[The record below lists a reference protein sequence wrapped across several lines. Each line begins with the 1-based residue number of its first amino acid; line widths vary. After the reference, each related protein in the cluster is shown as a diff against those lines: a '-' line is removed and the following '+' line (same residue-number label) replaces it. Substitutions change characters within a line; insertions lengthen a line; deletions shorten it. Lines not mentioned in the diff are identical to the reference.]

1 MLIVETIRKI
11 RVAAFR
17 DGKSI
22 REITRELNLS
32 RNTVRKALR
41 SGATEFR
48 YERTDQPRPKLGEHV
63 ETLEAWLG
71 AEADLPH
78 RQRRTAMVLFEDLQ
92 RQGYQGGYDAVRRF
106 VGSWWRDRTGRE
118 SKAFVP
124 LTFEPGEAFQFDWSH
139 EDVEMA
145 GMPVRVKVAHVRL
158 CHSRM
163 MLCVAFPRESLEMVF
178 AGHERAFGLF
188 GGTCRKGIYDNLKTV
203 VQEILV
209 GKDRTFNRRFQQFAS
224 HHLFEPVACTPGAG
238 WEKGQV
244 ENQVG
249 TVRRRLFVPRLKV
262 TSFEELNRHLEVQC
276 VAYAKAHK
284 HPEFSGR
291 TIWEVFDEER
301 AHLVGVPAA
310 FDGYKES
317 PAKVSTTAL
326 VRFDRNRYSVR
337 ASEVGKTV
345 AVRAYADRLVFVSD
359 GEVVGE
365 HPREFGRDHTVY
377 DPWHYL
383 EVLER
388 KPGALRNGAPFRQW
402 DLPEPIQEVRQ
413 ALGGRPDGDR
423 QFVGVLSAV
432 PRYGLEAVGEACREA
447 LRARAVSRDV
457 ILNLLA
463 RLTEEPSPPVSLP
476 CPPRLSIE
484 PVADCRR
491 YDELLGSDAHAA

>member
-1 MLIVETIRKI
+1 M
-11 RVAAFR
+11 
-17 DGKSI
+17 
-22 REITRELNLS
+22 
-32 RNTVRKALR
+32 
-41 SGATEFR
+41 
-48 YERTDQPRPKLGEHV
+48 
-63 ETLEAWLG
+63 
-71 AEADLPH
+71 
-78 RQRRTAMVLFEDLQ
+78 
-92 RQGYQGGYDAVRRF
+92 
-106 VGSWWRDRTGRE
+106 
-118 SKAFVP
+118 P
-124 LTFEPGEAFQFDWSH
+124 LTFAPGKAFQFDWSH

-163 MLCVAFPRESLEMVF
+163 MLCVAFPGESLEMVF

-276 VAYAKAHK
+276 VAYAKAHQ
-284 HPEFSGR
+284 HPEFPDR

-317 PAKVSTTAL
+317 AAKVSTTAL

-337 ASEVGKTV
+337 AGAVGKTV
-345 AVRAYADRLVFVSD
+345 AVRAYADRLVFVSN

-365 HPREFGRDHTVY
+365 HLREFGRDRTVY

-413 ALGGRPDGDR
+413 ALAGRPDGDR

-457 ILNLLA
+457 ILNLFS
-463 RLTEEPSPPVSLP
+463 RRTEEPSPPVSLP
-476 CPPRLSIE
+476 CPPRLAIE

-491 YDELLGSDAHAA
+491 YDELLGSHTHAA